1 MPLTQAE
8 WAEQTDVAVVDVAA
22 AENLPSA
29 QTLQSVSAVVVP
41 AVAVNLPAAHTVW
54 AVHAPE
60 LRYCVSLHVD
70 RFSGGGTH
78 GRCLG

>member
-29 QTLQSVSAVVVP
+29 QTLQSVSAVTVP
-41 AVAVNLPAAHTVW
+41 AVTVNLPTEHLV
-54 AVHAPE
+54 
-60 LRYCVSLHVD
+60 
-70 RFSGGGTH
+70 
-78 GRCLG
+78 